1 MENSKKHWFSKTSV
15 FWTSKGCERRYFT
28 SQTLIDANSFLI
40 TKCYFA
46 IGNLACKDGHRP
58 SSILNKPLSIVF

>member
-46 IGNLACKDGHRP
+46 IGNLACKQTIGIPMDIDP
-58 SSILNKPLSIVF
+58 APY